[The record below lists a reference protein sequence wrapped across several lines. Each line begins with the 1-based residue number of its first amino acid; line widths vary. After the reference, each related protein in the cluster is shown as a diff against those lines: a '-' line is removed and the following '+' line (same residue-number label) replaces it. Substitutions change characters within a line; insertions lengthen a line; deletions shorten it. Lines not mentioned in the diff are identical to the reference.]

1 MKNRFPGYLGFLL
14 CGFLAFSALVRT
26 DAHPQPG
33 SSAAQAGASGVQVG
47 SKDIG
52 GVVTSHKGPEAGVW
66 VIAETTQLPTAFR
79 KIVVTD
85 DHGRYLLPELPDV
98 TYKVWVRGYGL
109 VDSRPVESRP
119 GKTLNLNA
127 VLASNPQAAAQYYPS
142 NYWYSLIKVPPKN
155 DFPGTGPQGNGISP
169 DMLTQ
174 DHWINVMKTGCET
187 CHQIG
192 DKATREL
199 EPSLGAFESHELA
212 WDYRVGTG
220 QDSGAGPAD
229 DGMSARLSGLGRG
242 RALKM
247 FADWTRRVAAG
258 DVPEAP
264 PRPEGI
270 ERNLVVTMWDW
281 GGPATFVHDEL
292 STNKLNPTANANGPI
307 YGVDWGNDLF
317 LTFDPATNTSSSVRI
332 PVSGPDV
339 PAAKPQTMLNPSP
352 YWGDELYWTDPAN
365 PNHLQMDK
373 KGRLWIAARFRKPEA
388 EPAFCKDHPS
398 AGLSPLTKSFRQ
410 VIIYDPKTKAFTDVD
425 TCFDTH
431 HAQLASDPD
440 ETVYF
445 NGIRDSVIGWVKTRV
460 WDETGGN
467 AALSQG
473 WCKGFLDTKGDGKV
487 DPAVDLQVKMDRIYG
502 IAWNPADGSVWGAV
516 PAPMPGRIMRL
527 DPKTCLAEAYEPPFN
542 NPAVP
547 DVNGY
552 TPRGIDVD
560 TNGVVWTALAAS
572 GHLASFDRR
581 KCKVLN
587 GPTATGQHCPEGWTL
602 YPTPG
607 PVFKGTNIRVDYH
620 YYNFVDRYNTLG
632 LGKDVPLVNGTG
644 SDSLIAFDPH
654 SKKFITMRVPYP
666 LGFFTR
672 GMDGRIDDP
681 NGGWKGHAMYADYGP
696 NTNWHI
702 EGGKGTTSKLVK
714 FQIRPSPLAN

>member
-1 MKNRFPGYLGFLL
+1 MKKRFPGYLGFLL
-14 CGFLAFSALVRT
+14 CSLFAFFALVRT
-26 DAHPQPG
+26 DARPEPG
-33 SSAAQAGASGVQVG
+33 SSAAQAGASGIQVG

-66 VIAETTQLPTAFR
+66 VIAETTQLPTPMR

-85 DHGRYLLPELPDV
+85 DQGRYLLPELPDV
-98 TYKVWVRGYGL
+98 TYKIWVRGYGL
-109 VDSRPVESRP
+109 VDSRPVEARP

-127 VLASNPQAAAQYYPS
+127 VLAPNAWAAAQYYPA
-142 NYWYSLIKVPPKN
+142 NYWYSLIKIPPKS

-192 DKATREL
+192 DKATREI
-199 EPSLGAFESHELA
+199 EPSLGSFESHELA
-212 WDYRVGTG
+212 WDYRVTTG
-220 QDSGAGPAD
+220 QDGAPGPAGG
-229 DGMSARLSGLGRG
+229 GMNSAMSSFGRKRGLE
-242 RALKM
+242 M
-247 FADWTRRVAAG
+247 YADWTRRVAAG
-258 DVPEAP
+258 DVPDAP

-270 ERNLVVTMWDW
+270 ERNLVVTSWDW
-281 GGPATFVHDEL
+281 GGPSTFVHDEL

-317 LTFDPATNTSSSVRI
+317 LMLDPVKNLTTSVRV
-332 PVSGPDV
+332 PAQPDV
-339 PAAKPQTMLNPSP
+339 PAAKPQTMLNPSA

-373 KGRLWIAARFRKPEA
+373 KGRLWIAARFRKQEDQ
-388 EPAFCKDHPS
+388 PAFCKDHPS
-398 AGLSPLTKSFRQ
+398 AKLLPLAQSFRQ
-410 VIIYDPKTKAFTDVD
+410 VVMYDPKTKAFTDVD

-431 HAQLASDPD
+431 HAQLANDAD

-445 NGIRDSVIGWVKTRV
+445 NGGRDGILGWVKTRV
-460 WDETGGN
+460 WDESGGN

-473 WCKGFLDTKGDGKV
+473 WCRGFLDTKGDGQV
-487 DPAVDLQVKMDRIYG
+487 DPTVDKQAPMLGVYSV
-502 IAWNPADGSVWGAV
+502 AWNQVDGSIWGAV
-516 PAPMPGRIMRL
+516 PRPMPGRIVRI

-542 NPAVP
+542 NPSSP
-547 DVNGY
+547 EVNGY

-560 TNGVVWTALAAS
+560 TNGIVWTALAAS
-572 GHLASFDRR
+572 GHIASFDRR
-581 KCKVLN
+581 KCKVLT

-632 LGKDVPLVNGTG
+632 LGNNVPVANGTG
-644 SDSLIAFDPH
+644 SDSLIVFEPQ

-666 LGFFTR
+666 QCFYSR

-681 NGGWKGHAMYADYGP
+681 NGGWKGRAMYADYGP
-696 NTNWHI
+696 NANWHI
-702 EGGKGTTSKLVK
+702 EGGRGTTSKLLK
-714 FQIRPSPLAN
+714 FQIRPNPLAD